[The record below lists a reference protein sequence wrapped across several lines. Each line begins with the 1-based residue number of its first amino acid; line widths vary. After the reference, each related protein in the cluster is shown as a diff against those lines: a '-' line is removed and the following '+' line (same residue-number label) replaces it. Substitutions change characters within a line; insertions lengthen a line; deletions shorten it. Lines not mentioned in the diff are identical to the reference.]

1 MCGLQ
6 AHVCSVPPAGMFPL
20 SLLLSALS
28 SSLCEL
34 RASRG
39 QDTRGLTCLRILG
52 SQQGAWGPEDAQ
64 EIVTVTGR
72 IQLPAR
78 QPPAERGAGWRC
90 HATRRGVRKPS

>member
-20 SLLLSALS
+20 SLLRSALS

-34 RASRG
+34 RASGG

-52 SQQGAWGPEDAQ
+52 SQHGAWGPEDAQ
-64 EIVTVTGR
+64 EIVTVTAEFSS
-72 IQLPAR
+72 QPDNPAR
-78 QPPAERGAGWRC
+78 SAEQGGDVMPPGEE
-90 HATRRGVRKPS
+90 